1 MYSVFSL
8 LLFHLFWFFIS
19 LFKVTGCLYVCLS
32 VPQDLTKCLIDMVS
46 YTVKVPIG
54 SWKVQ
59 SYFEQACLP
68 PPSL

>member
-1 MYSVFSL
+1 MYSVF
-8 LLFHLFWFFIS
+8 S
-19 LFKVTGCLYVCLS
+19 LFKVTGCLHVCLS

-59 SYFEQACLP
+59 SHSEEGFLHP
-68 PPSL
+68 P